1 MKDVIKKSLS
11 ILSCIFILFSII
23 PREVYAAD
31 SINLTNESKTISEK
45 EESDLIKY
53 IGQAINSKEQFI
65 GEEYSTSICEVL
77 QGDVLEDYDNEINP
91 DRTDEGEALLE
102 SEDFEEAYKQ
112 SFEVEKLDNITESNY
127 EVSLAK
133 YDGSYIHIDTASTYD
148 EAVTTANNIEE
159 IIKDYDE
166 LNIEDEYIPAVID
179 SNGTTVYATEAIAR
193 AIKCT
198 NGKVDNSNVTY
209 LYDKASDVGNKNA
222 NYYINHNSIEDVALV
237 DKTDSAVKVLVNGYT
252 GWGKSSESRDGTY
265 DFDIVPINQAV
276 NPSYYIVNN
285 NQLRHFISFDI
296 YGKAEQKGWTIT
308 VGVAPS
314 YLSQGTKYYSYDAQY
329 FYTSLSALEKDVQ
342 AGVHTNAVNS
352 NNPYYNYYQKLPL
365 RSKTSY
371 TAAQLDSYINANTKS
386 NSKLRGLGS
395 KLISVQNAYGV
406 NAAMILSVAINESGW
421 GISKIAQ
428 EKNNLFGL
436 NAVDTSPGQ
445 SANTYNSPADCVEQF
460 AKYYMSKGYLDP
472 QDWRYYGGIF
482 GNKEIGIGVK
492 YASDPYWGE
501 KNAAQF
507 FAIDRYISGYNDNN
521 YEENLLK
528 DYNKYTIGILNS
540 NTTVTFDNNSIIYN
554 VKPKKTNS
562 SEIIGSSVIINYLDK
577 INKGGVLKYEVT
589 PQVTDKVS
597 AEFSGNFAWDIYGY
611 VPISDVSIINKKRDP
626 EIEYQTHMQSKGWQ
640 DKVGDGVVSGIENGG
655 LRIEA
660 LKINLN
666 GYKNA
671 TIKYRAYVENNGW
684 QGWKNSGEVSGTE
697 NQKLRLEAIQVEA
710 SGLPSECTLEYRV
723 YVQGS
728 GWQEW
733 KSSGQVAGSVG
744 KNLRLEAIQMRIA
757 KSTPTVQYTAHVQS
771 IGWQNWKINGD
782 TVGTEGKKLRV
793 EALKINIKDYP
804 GVKIKYRTHVQSI
817 GWQDW
822 KSNGELAGTE
832 GKKLRIEALQIKTEG
847 LPSAYELQYRVH
859 VQSKGWQEWKSSG
872 DIAGTVG
879 EALRIEAI
887 QIRIIK
893 VDPTLEYQAYI
904 QDSAWQSWK
913 SSGELAGT
921 EGKALRIEAMKIR
934 IKGYPDADIKYR
946 VHMQKRGWEDWKNNG
961 EIAGEEGSGLRIEA
975 IQISASGLPENY
987 KLQYRVHIQKEGWQ
1001 EWKNSG
1007 DIAGTIGKALRIES
1021 MEIRIVKK

>member
-1 MKDVIKKSLS
+1 MSCGIKKSLS

-31 SINLTNESKTISEK
+31 SINSINESKTISEE

-53 IGQAINSKEQFI
+53 IGQAINTKEHYI

-77 QGDVLEDYDNEINP
+77 QGDVLEAYDNEINP
-91 DRTDEGEALLE
+91 DRTDEGETLLE
-102 SEDFEEAYKQ
+102 SKDFEEAYKQ

-148 EAVTTANNIEE
+148 EAVTTANNVEE
-159 IIKDYDE
+159 IIKNYDE

-252 GWGKSSESRDGTY
+252 GWGKSSESGDGTY
-265 DFDIVPINQAV
+265 DFDIIPINQAF

-296 YGKAEQKGWTIT
+296 SGKAEQKGWTIT

-314 YLSQGTKYYSYDAQY
+314 YLSQGIKYYSYDAQY

-395 KLISVQNAYGV
+395 KLISVQNTYGV

-445 SANTYNSPADCVEQF
+445 SANTYSSPADCVEQF

-521 YEENLLK
+521 YEENLLREYK
-528 DYNKYTIGILNS
+528 KYSIGIYNKDTS
-540 NTTVTFDNNSIIYN
+540 VTFKNGSAIYN
-554 VKPKKTNS
+554 VSKKKTTAR
-562 SEIIGSSVIINYLDK
+562 EIINSSVIINSLKSVY
-577 INKGGVLKYEVT
+577 INNTNKY
-589 PQVTDKVS
+589 KVIP
-597 AEFSGNFAWDIYGY
+597 ERTTT
-611 VPISDVSIINKKRDP
+611 ISDVSSEFSGEFSWTTTGFVPKDAVTIISQRKEP
-626 EIEYQTHMQSKGWQ
+626 TIEYQAYVQNIGWQ
-640 DKVGDGVVSGIENGG
+640 DYVGDGELSGTQGEG

-660 LKINLN
+660 LRINLN
-666 GYKNA
+666 
-671 TIKYRAYVENNGW
+671 KYEGA
-684 QGWKNSGEVSGTE
+684 
-697 NQKLRLEAIQVEA
+697 KLK
-710 SGLPSECTLEYRV
+710 YRV
-723 YVQGS
+723 Y
-728 GWQEW
+728 
-733 KSSGQVAGSVG
+733 
-744 KNLRLEAIQMRIA
+744 I
-757 KSTPTVQYTAHVQS
+757 
-771 IGWQNWKINGD
+771 
-782 TVGTEGKKLRV
+782 EGL
-793 EALKINIKDYP
+793 
-804 GVKIKYRTHVQSI
+804 

-822 KSNGELAGTE
+822 KNEGEIAGTE
-832 GKKLRIEALQIKTEG
+832 ERSLKIEAIQVKAEG
-847 LPSAYELQYRVH
+847 LPSGYAIEYRAHIQNV
-859 VQSKGWQEWKSSG
+859 GWKDWCASNE
-872 DIAGTVG
+872 IAGVENSG
-879 EALRIEAI
+879 LRLEAFEL
-887 QIRIIK
+887 RIIK
-893 VDPTLEYQAYI
+893 IDPKVQYRSHVENVG
-904 QDSAWQSWK
+904 WQGWK
-913 SSGELAGT
+913 SSGELSGTEGQGLRVEAMEIYISGYPGVKLEYKTHVENIGWQSWVESGEITGT
-921 EGKALRIEAMKIR
+921 EGK
-934 IKGYPDADIKYR
+934 
-946 VHMQKRGWEDWKNNG
+946 
-961 EIAGEEGSGLRIEA
+961 GLRIEA
-975 IQISASGLPENY
+975 IQIKAFGLPSGYYLEYRTHVEN
-987 KLQYRVHIQKEGWQ
+987 IGWQ
-1001 EWKNSG
+1001 SWVESG
-1007 DIAGTIGKALRIES
+1007 EIAGTEGQGLRVEAIE
-1021 MEIRIVKK
+1021 IKIVKK